1 MSGQIT
7 FNHKKSFDDY
17 SLHLIDVD
25 IGYPEKKEISV
36 TVPYMNGNY
45 DFSSVY
51 GEDTYSNRQV
61 KVKFALKSPYNKTRT
76 LLNIQYDKVVDWLF
90 SSGISDLKIDY
101 VEYSFSA
108 KVKAISSKTKFL
120 NTESI
125 EVTFECYPFRKPE
138 LFEGD
143 DIWDEFNFELD
154 VAQSVDFNV
163 VGSKRISLINVGAI
177 AVTPTVICDT
187 NLEVIHNE
195 ITYKFT
201 SGMTKDYRFKLNKGD
216 NIITVI
222 GTGNISFKFKKEVI

>member
-7 FNHKKSFDDY
+7 FNNKKSFDDY

-25 IGYPEKKEISV
+25 IGYPEKKEVLV

-45 DFSSVY
+45 DFSSLY

-90 SSGISDLKIDY
+90 SSGIADLKIDY
-101 VEYSFSA
+101 VEYIFNA
-108 KVKAISSKTKFL
+108 KVKNISSKTKFL

-154 VAQSVDFNV
+154 VAQIVDFNII
-163 VGSKRISLINVGAI
+163 GNKIISLINVGAI
-177 AVTPTVICDT
+177 SVTPTVICDA
-187 NLEVIHNE
+187 NFEVIHNE
-195 ITYKFT
+195 ITYKFA